1 MLSAE
6 ASGNGRQKIAVVED
20 DRDIAEILDTTLTQH
35 GYAVETFFTGESFLK
50 SLPHRQPDLCLIDLS
65 LPDRDGLGIVAE
77 LRAHKHIASIIVSG
91 RHELG
96 DKLVGLELGAD
107 DYIVKPFEE
116 KEIVARVR
124 SVLRRMNATQAMDG
138 GDVARFAGWTADF
151 RRFELVSPQGRA
163 VGLSG
168 GEAGVLRVLLESAN
182 RLLTRN
188 ELMDRLGLDTD
199 QNFDRSIDVRI
210 SRLRSKLEE
219 DPKNPR
225 FIKTVYGAGYL
236 MVGQINW
243 E

>member
-1 MLSAE
+1 MTAPE
-6 ASGNGRQKIAVVED
+6 QRIAIVED
-20 DRDIAEILDTTLTQH
+20 DRDVAEILETVLSRN
-35 GYAVETFFTGESFLK
+35 GFAVETFFTGESFLR
-50 SLPHRQPDLCLIDLS
+50 SLPHRQPNLCLIDLG

-77 LRAHKHIASIIVSG
+77 LRAHKRIATIIVSG

-124 SVLRRMNATQAMDG
+124 SVLRRVNAAETGSA
-138 GDVARFAGWTADF
+138 GDVAHFSGWTADF
-151 RRFELVSPQGRA
+151 RRFELIGPDKHAIS
-163 VGLSG
+163 LSG

-182 RLLTRN
+182 RLLTRA
-188 ELMDRLGLDTD
+188 ELMDRLGLPAD

-219 DPKNPR
+219 DPRNPR
-225 FIKTVYGAGYL
+225 FIKTVYGAGYI
-236 MVGQINW
+236 MVGPVHW
-243 E
+243 T

>member
-1 MLSAE
+1 MLSAGT
-6 ASGNGRQKIAVVED
+6 AGAGRQKIAVVED
-20 DRDIAEILDTTLTQH
+20 DRDISDLLDTALTQH
-35 GYAVETFFTGESFLK
+35 GYAVETFYTGESFLK

-77 LRAHKHIASIIVSG
+77 LRAYKRIAAIIVSG

-124 SVLRRMNATQAMDG
+124 SVLRRMSVPETQG
-138 GDVARFAGWTADF
+138 SGDVARFAGWTVDF
-151 RRFELVSPQGRA
+151 RRFEMTGPDGRA
-163 VGLSG
+163 VALSG
-168 GEAGVLRVLLESAN
+168 GEAGVLRALLESAN
-182 RLLTRN
+182 RLLTRG
-188 ELMDRLGLDTD
+188 ELMDRLGLDAD

-236 MVGQINW
+236 MVGRVDW

>member
-1 MLSAE
+1 MLNAE
-6 ASGNGRQKIAVVED
+6 MQGDGRQKIAVVED
-20 DRDIAEILDTTLTQH
+20 DRDIAEILDNALTQH

-77 LRAHKHIASIIVSG
+77 LRAHKHVASIIVSG

-124 SVLRRMNATQAMDG
+124 SVLRRMNAAEAERG
-138 GDVARFAGWTADF
+138 GEVARFAGWTADF
-151 RRFELVSPQGRA
+151 RRFELISPDGRTIP
-163 VGLSG
+163 LSG

-188 ELMDRLGLDTD
+188 ELMDRLGLDSN

-210 SRLRSKLEE
+210 SRLRGKLEE

-236 MVGQINW
+236 VVGQVEW